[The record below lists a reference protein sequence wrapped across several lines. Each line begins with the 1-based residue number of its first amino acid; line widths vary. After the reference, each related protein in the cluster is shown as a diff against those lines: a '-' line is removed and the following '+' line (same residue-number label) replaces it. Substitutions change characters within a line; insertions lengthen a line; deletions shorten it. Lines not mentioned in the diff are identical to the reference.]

1 MKSFPALVQS
11 LALLAAV
18 AFLPGC
24 MSNAQFESSEL
35 TTAGFKAVTAT
46 TPAQQAH
53 LKALPQG
60 KISKVPRNGHTYF
73 VYPDASNKTLYV
85 GRQAQYNVFQK
96 NQAASIREDQSIMED
111 QNAFVGNDAYLG
123 SFSSNGAYLE
133 SFSAWGP
140 WEGLSWGY

>member
-1 MKSFPALVQS
+1 MKSFPVLIQS
-11 LALLAAV
+11 LALLAVV

-60 KISKVPRNGHTYF
+60 KISKVPRNGKTYF
-73 VYPDASNKTLYV
+73 VFPDPAKNTLYV
-85 GRQAQYNVFQK
+85 GRQAQYNAFQK
-96 NQAASIREDQSIMED
+96 NQAASIRRDQYIMQSQD
-111 QNAFVGNDAYLG
+111 NFVGED
-123 SFSSNGAYLE
+123 AYLE

-140 WEGLSWGY
+140 WEGMPWGY